1 MALVSDEE
9 PDWCLRTCVM
19 ELYPKSSEAQLRSSE
34 HLKWAA
40 IGEFVDVSLV
50 LLASRHAAIE
60 HREAEALATVTCS

>member
-1 MALVSDEE
+1 
-9 PDWCLRTCVM
+9 M